1 MGDVLDNAKGGYR
14 RTEVLTGPCGR
25 RKWSDADKARIVAE
39 AAQPGVVVSE
49 IARRWQVT
57 PQRVFDW
64 RRQARKALAAT
75 MAGAEPAFV
84 PIVPMAQLAAA
95 DAAAPACRSGARIEV
110 RRKRSLGALLL
121 RSGLNVLGQLRARR
135 LEMAVWAT
143 FWTTRRAG
151 IGVLRF

>member
-14 RTEVLTGPCGR
+14 RAEVLTGPCRR

-39 AAQPGVVVSE
+39 AARPGVVVSE

-75 MAGAEPAFV
+75 MVGAEPAFV
-84 PIVPMAQLAAA
+84 PIVPMGRVDTSA
-95 DAAAPACRSGARIEV
+95 AAAPACRSGARIEV
-110 RRKRSLGALLL
+110 RLAGAEPRITPGTDAALP
-121 RSGLNVLGQLRARR
+121 SMVLRAI
-135 LEMAVWAT
+135 
-143 FWTTRRAG
+143 RASAA
-151 IGVLRF
+151 

>member
-1 MGDVLDNAKGGYR
+1 MGDVLDNAKGAYR

-110 RRKRSLGALLL
+110 RLAGAELRIAPGTDPALL
-121 RSGLNVLGQLRARR
+121 SMVLRAI
-135 LEMAVWAT
+135 
-143 FWTTRRAG
+143 RASAA
-151 IGVLRF
+151 